1 MNAQTHTATIEVA
14 IGRDVCLYCA
24 YITTAPSTL
33 DAPATL
39 TLDAAPLSTISAYAA
54 DPLTLDSAVASVPAR
69 LVLVEESDLGPQR
82 ARYREARHLF
92 KRADPVL
99 VGLNT
104 LQHWLWNRLG
114 VSHPHRAVAHA

>member
-1 MNAQTHTATIEVA
+1 MNALTHRATIAVA
-14 IGRDVCLYCA
+14 IGRDVCLYHA

-39 TLDAAPLSTISAYAA
+39 TLDVGPLSKISAWAA
-54 DPLTLDSAVASVPAR
+54 DPLVLDSALVNIRAR
-69 LVLVEESDLGPQR
+69 LVLVEESDLEPQR

-92 KRADPVL
+92 KPADPVL

-104 LQHWLWNRLG
+104 LQEWLWNRLG
-114 VSHPHRAVAHA
+114 VSHPYRALAYA

>member
-1 MNAQTHTATIEVA
+1 MNALTHAATIEVA
-14 IGRDVCLYCA
+14 IGRDVCLYHA

-39 TLDAAPLSTISAYAA
+39 TLDQAPLSKISGWAA
-54 DPLTLDSAVASVPAR
+54 DPLVLDSALATTPAR
-69 LVLVEESDLGPQR
+69 LVLVEDRELGPQG

-92 KRADPVL
+92 KPADPVL

-104 LQHWLWNRLG
+104 LQEWLWNRLG
-114 VSHPHRAVAHA
+114 VSETHRALAHA